1 MGPFAYWRSW
11 LPLRLSHLDP
21 GSSTPLQ
28 FSVST
33 SSLVP
38 RCLLSM
44 CLTPVIRCWLVQATY
59 GKGQG
64 LRWLVYWRLFYL
76 ACSELFA
83 YNGGTEWFVG
93 HYLFSKKA

>member
-1 MGPFAYWRSW
+1 
-11 LPLRLSHLDP
+11 
-21 GSSTPLQ
+21 
-28 FSVST
+28 
-33 SSLVP
+33 
-38 RCLLSM
+38 
-44 CLTPVIRCWLVQATY
+44 VQAVY